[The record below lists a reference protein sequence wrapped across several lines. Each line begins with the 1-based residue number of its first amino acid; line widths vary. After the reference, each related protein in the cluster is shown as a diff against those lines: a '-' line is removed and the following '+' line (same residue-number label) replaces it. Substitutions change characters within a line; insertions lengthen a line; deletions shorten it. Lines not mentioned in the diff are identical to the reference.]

1 MHYLILQIYFKREVK
16 FTFTS
21 FTYNWIFLQATIS
34 SLYFLFFSSQCELI
48 FNNDRTLSYNCVY
61 IPSVEGQYKVTI
73 KYGGKDTPKCPY
85 LVTVAG
91 KGGDA
96 TKVIAQGPGVEKTG
110 VVVNRKTYFEVI
122 TKGTSIQNSELLRC
136 LLGHLFMLFDR
147 FYSRYST
154 HLFQANCTSAIQ
166 LDILHAYRYRFSLE
180 SSEPVSFAISSR
192 LVFCGSD
199 GHFGLHRV
207 INQTFSHSSH
217 FQFF

>member
-1 MHYLILQIYFKREVK
+1 M
-16 FTFTS
+16 
-21 FTYNWIFLQATIS
+21 QATIS
-34 SLYFLFFSSQCELI
+34 SLYFLLFLSQCELI

-73 KYGGKDTPKCPY
+73 KYGGKDTPKCPH

-110 VVVNRKTYFEVI
+110 VVVNKKTYFEVI
-122 TKGTSIQNSELLRC
+122 TKGNSMQNSELLRM
-136 LLGHLFMLFDR
+136 FARPFIYVIWQI
-147 FYSRYST
+147 YSRYST
-154 HLFQANCTSAIQ
+154 HLFQANCRSAIQ

-192 LVFCGSD
+192 LVFRGSD

-207 INQTFSHSSH
+207 INQIFSHSFH
-217 FQFF
+217 LQFF